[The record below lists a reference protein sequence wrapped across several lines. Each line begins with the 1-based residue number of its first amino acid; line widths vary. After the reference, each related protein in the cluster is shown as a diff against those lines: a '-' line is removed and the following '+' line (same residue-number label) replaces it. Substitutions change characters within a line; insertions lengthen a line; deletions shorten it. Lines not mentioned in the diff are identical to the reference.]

1 MPLTKKG
8 KKIMGALKEEYGTK
22 KSESI
27 FYAMRNAGKIT
38 GVERKRRK

>member
-1 MPLTKKG
+1 MPLTAKG
-8 KKIMGALKEEYGTK
+8 KKIKKALSKEYGAK
-22 KSESI
+22 KGESI

>member
-1 MPLTKKG
+1 MPLTTKG
-8 KKIMGALKEEYGTK
+8 KKIKKALSKEYGAK
-22 KSESI
+22 EGESI